1 VKSKLEEKKLKE
13 DESQSMVTVRNDVRN
28 EEEVLEFFKEQ
39 MSWYNKKNE

>member
-1 VKSKLEEKKLKE
+1 VKSQLEEKKLKE
-13 DESQSMVTVRNDVRN
+13 DESQSKITVKSDVRN